1 LLKRL
6 SLYGFKTFAKK
17 TEIEFN
23 NGITCI
29 VGPNGSGKSN
39 ISDALRWIL
48 GEQGMKPLRS
58 DKLTEVIFAGS
69 EFRKP
74 LNISE
79 VVMLL
84 ENKSERFPLKYSEIE
99 ITRRIYRD
107 NKSEFLIN
115 RNPCRLKD
123 IQDIFLDTGL
133 GKGGIS
139 MIGQGQIEKIIS
151 SDPSDRRALF
161 EETAGINKYQHRK
174 QESLKK
180 LDLTGN
186 NLLRLSDII
195 QEVEGRIAP
204 LKQEVNK
211 LSRFNRYKE
220 RVENLQRELLLQE
233 YFSLYRKD
241 EEALNH
247 LQHATEEVNNIK
259 ENLKKLEINH
269 RELSEEL
276 KHLSRDK
283 QKYENHM
290 NGLTVELEQV
300 KGRTHSYITRRKELK
315 ERLASTLQLM
325 ESLEEQKKKLLED
338 REKEIMR
345 LDELK
350 KKIDHLSLEINSKEK
365 EHKKDLEYLSEL
377 REKYNKSKEEVL
389 TCAQKITGKSK
400 EMDSLS
406 SGHEELKREMFSLQE
421 GRRETVKK
429 IKELVLLRD
438 DTLKEVEKF
447 SLSKD
452 DVKREIASLKEKKQ
466 NLNTSLEKLRIDLV
480 TLFKTFSEKEVRLN
494 FLKELEKSF
503 EGYFPGVK
511 AIMTARKKNIELSG
525 IAGVVGSL
533 IQVPQ
538 KYEKAIEVSLGG
550 HIQDIVTETD
560 RDARLSVEFLRS
572 TGKGRATF
580 LPLNIIKTSYYDF
593 SREGGW
599 DKKPSVIGQASRL
612 IEYEEKYE
620 KIINYLLSH
629 FYIVKDLSSG
639 IELLKT
645 YNLSATLVTLDGDII
660 RPAGAITGGSTE
672 NKKMS
677 LLSRTRE
684 IEELSRQLSEI
695 KSRKD
700 TLQNKEITLQ
710 KETADI
716 ERNLKGQAEK
726 LSILETGLSELL
738 RKKDRIMLEERQ
750 LHEKLKENEHNVEIN
765 SQKQNKVNLSMG
777 NIQIEIVTLRDR
789 EKILEIER
797 KELERNLSLQ
807 ESTEGNLLEKLNLI
821 KMEHAKSIEASSNLE
836 SFIKSRSEQKEQLE
850 NNYASCSEERKHLQ
864 ENLMKMDKEE
874 GEDNIKLCSL
884 NKSYEEAAEFL
895 KCRKKEEKSKEKE
908 INSTTQDIQNFR
920 EDLIK
925 KEEIKQEMHII
936 KARINAEK
944 EMVEAKLPEEYS
956 KPEFIDPEKISQEME
971 TLRNRMENMGFIN
984 YNAEIEYE
992 ELDKRYCFLV
1002 EQKADMEEAIFSLNK
1017 VIEDLE
1023 KTSRKKFKETFALVS
1038 EEFSRIYSSLFPGG
1052 QAHLTLTDE
1061 ENILKSGIEIG
1072 VHPPGKRLQSISLL
1086 SGGEKTMAA
1095 VILLLSIFK
1104 VKPTPFCV
1112 FDEVDAALDDT
1123 NTALLAD
1130 CIKDFSN
1137 MSQFIIIS
1145 HNKITMEKADILY
1158 GVTMEEPGVSD
1169 IISIKL
1175 GDPVLDELIEQKEKV
1190 CI

>member
-1 LLKRL
+1 MLKRL

-23 NGITCI
+23 HGITCI

-115 RNPCRLKD
+115 RTPCRLKD

-151 SDPSDRRALF
+151 SDPSERRALF

-174 QESLKK
+174 QEAMKK
-180 LDLTGN
+180 LELTGN

-195 QEVEGRIAP
+195 KEVEDRIAP

-211 LSRFNRYKE
+211 LGRFNRYKE
-220 RVENLQRELLLQE
+220 RVEALQRELLLQE
-233 YFSLYRKD
+233 YFSLSQKD

-247 LQHATEEVNNIK
+247 LKHATEQVGNIK
-259 ENLKKLEINH
+259 ENLKNLERNH
-269 RELSEEL
+269 RNLSEEL
-276 KHLSRDK
+276 KELSRDK
-283 QKYENHM
+283 ETYEGQINS
-290 NGLTVELEQV
+290 LTVELEQV

-325 ESLEEQKKKLLED
+325 SSLEEQKKKLIED
-338 REKEIMR
+338 REKDLLR
-345 LDELK
+345 LEELK
-350 KKIDHLSLEINSKEK
+350 KKAEQLTLEINSKEK

-389 TCAQKITGKSK
+389 TCAQKITEKTK
-400 EMDSLS
+400 EMDKLS
-406 SGHEELKREMFSLQE
+406 SDHEELKREMFRLQE
-421 GRRETVKK
+421 GRRETVEKL
-429 IKELVLLRD
+429 KELALHRD
-438 DTLKEVEKF
+438 DTLKTLEKF
-447 SLSKD
+447 SIDKD
-452 DVKREIASLKEKKQ
+452 DIKREITCLKEKKQ
-466 NLNTSLEKLRIDLV
+466 NLNSSLEKLRIDLV
-480 TLFKTFSEKEVRLN
+480 NLFKNFSEKEVRLN

-511 AIMTARKKNIELSG
+511 AIMTAKKKNRELSG
-525 IAGVVGSL
+525 ITGVVGSL

-538 KYEKAIEVSLGG
+538 IYEKAIEVALGG

-560 RDARLSVEFLRS
+560 RDARLSVEFLRA

-580 LPLNIIKTSYYDF
+580 LPLNIIKPSYYDF

-599 DKKPSVIGQASRL
+599 VKQPSVIGQASKL
-612 IEYEEKYE
+612 VDYDEKYE

-639 IELLKT
+639 VELLKT

-672 NKKMS
+672 NKKTS
-677 LLSRTRE
+677 ILSRTRE
-684 IEELSRQLSEI
+684 IEELSHQLSEI
-695 KSRKD
+695 KNRKE
-700 TLQNKEITLQ
+700 TLQNKETSLQ
-710 KETADI
+710 KENGAI
-716 ERNLKGQAEK
+716 EKNLKAHMEK
-726 LSILETGLSELL
+726 LSSLDTSLSDLL
-738 RKKDRIMLEERQ
+738 RKKDRIILEEKQ
-750 LHEKLKENEHNVEIN
+750 IHERLKDYEHNVEIN

-777 NIQIEIVTLRDR
+777 NIQMEIVTLRDR

-797 KELERNLSLQ
+797 KELERNLSQQ
-807 ESTEGNLLEKLNLI
+807 EATEGKVLEQLNQS
-821 KMEHAKSIEASSNLE
+821 KMEHARHIEACSNLE
-836 SFIKSRSEQKEQLE
+836 SFIKSRAEQKKLLE
-850 NNYASCSEERKHLQ
+850 NNYASCSKEREHLQ
-864 ENLMKMDKEE
+864 ENLSKMDKEE
-874 GEDNIKLCSL
+874 GADNIKLREL
-884 NKSYEEAAEFL
+884 TKIYEETAEYL
-895 KCRKKEEKSKEKE
+895 RNRKKEEVLKEKD
-908 INSTTQDIQNFR
+908 INSTLQHMQNLR
-920 EDLIK
+920 EELLQ
-925 KEEIKQEMHII
+925 KEEVKQEMHII
-936 KARINAEK
+936 KARVNAEK
-944 EMVEAKLPEEYS
+944 EMVEAKLPPSYS
-956 KPEFIDPEKISQEME
+956 KPEFIEPEKISQEME
-971 TLRNRMENMGFIN
+971 TLRNRMTNMGFIN
-984 YNAEIEYE
+984 YNASVEYD
-992 ELDKRYCFLV
+992 ELDKRYRFLI

-1023 KTSRKKFKETFALVS
+1023 KTSRKKFKETFSLVS
-1038 EEFSRIYSSLFPGG
+1038 AEFSAIYSSLFPGG

-1130 CIKDFSN
+1130 CIKDFSK

-1145 HNKITMEKADILY
+1145 HNKITMEKSDVLY

-1175 GDPVLDELIEQKEKV
+1175 GDPVLDEIMKEKEEV